1 MVPIPNANPFNAFRR
16 VSRKT
21 RSSGSSISDM
31 AFSPYGLERKTIF
44 LPDVFRTH
52 RRRLRLEFL
61 ETRIV
66 RVMAMSAQQVLLL
79 PVPLTGPLSVDSR
92 LPVAV
97 FVPVTL
103 AAKPVTL
110 GKVDLLPGDEP
121 EFVAV
126 FQIVA
131 IEAPPLFLGMVLQLD
146 VRVLVLQLPSRR
158 VGTHLIVAFG
168 ARKDPLRERRG
179 RNHVGFVALQFL
191 RGKPEFPAGRLGH
204 IEHG

>member
-21 RSSGSSISDM
+21 RSSCSSISDM

-79 PVPLTGPLSVDSR
+79 PVPLPRPLSVDSR

-97 FVPVTL
+97 FVPVAL
-103 AAKPVTL
+103 AAKTVTL
-110 GKVDLLPGDEP
+110 RKLDLLAGDKP

-126 FQIVA
+126 FHVVA
-131 IEAPPLFLGMVLQLD
+131 IEAPPFLLGMVLQLD
-146 VRVLVLQLPSRR
+146 IRVLVLQLPSRR
-158 VGTHLIVAFG
+158 VGTHLLVTFG
-168 ARKDPLRERRG
+168 AGEDALRERRW
-179 RNHVGFVALQFL
+179 RNHV
-191 RGKPEFPAGRLGH
+191 
-204 IEHG
+204 